1 MLGEWTVRDLNVLRG
16 VLGDVTSKDPLMLK
30 LKIKSGIIINKII
43 RERKKSKKKNL
54 KDIVLSLLIYY
65 FILIL
70 PLSDDLFRGP
80 FIYVVRLSFMKI

>member
-43 RERKKSKKKNL
+43 RERKKSKKKKL
-54 KDIVLSLLIYY
+54 KGYCTFSSN
-65 FILIL
+65 ILFY
-70 PLSDDLFRGP
+70 PNPTF
-80 FIYVVRLSFMKI
+80 K